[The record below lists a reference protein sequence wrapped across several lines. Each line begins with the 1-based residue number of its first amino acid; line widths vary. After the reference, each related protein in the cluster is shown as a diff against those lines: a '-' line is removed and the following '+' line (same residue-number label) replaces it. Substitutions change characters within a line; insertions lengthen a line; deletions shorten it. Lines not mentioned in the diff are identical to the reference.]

1 MSRGKKLTDSKI
13 RVIVNLKEKNTSISE
28 ISRVIGRSLC
38 AVLSYLKSRENYGK
52 KHPGEHPKATTE
64 RQQRAI
70 LRVASNSS
78 LTARQ
83 IVAEAG
89 VHTNIRN
96 VQRIIK
102 RAKHLQRR
110 KLQKKP
116 PLTNRHKAAREYFA
130 ERHLQWKKSGEKL
143 SFQMKN
149 VSI

>member
-1 MSRGKKLTDSKI
+1 MPRGKKLTESEI

-28 ISRVIGRSLC
+28 ISRVIGRSRC
-38 AVLSYLKSRENYGK
+38 AVFNYLKNRGNYGK
-52 KHPGEHPKATTE
+52 KHPGGRPKAATE
-64 RQQRAI
+64 RQRRAI

-83 IVAEAG
+83 IAAEAG

-102 RAKHLQRR
+102 QAKHLKRR

-116 PLTNRHKAAREYFA
+116 PLTNRHKAAREDFA
-130 ERHLQWKKSGEKL
+130 ERHIQWGKK
-143 SFQMKN
+143 
-149 VSI
+149 